1 MNIYEWLSIALICV
15 AGATTPGP
23 SVLVIIYINNTRG
36 FLSGIIASLAHGLGI
51 FIYALISIYTISLI
65 DKNLPSIIPFIQ
77 LTGALFLIFFSY
89 KMMFF
94 KKNEKNINISLI
106 TPKKVTDSFFLGLTT
121 SLINPK
127 ILIFFTSV
135 FSQFINNDFNYY
147 NKVGI
152 GLLAGIIDTVWYILV
167 SYSVNLP
174 KLKNYIIL
182 NQKIIFLF
190 FGIILIIFSIY
201 LVSMS
206 VEYFIL
212 YSIRSII

>member
-1 MNIYEWLSIALICV
+1 MGIYEWLSIALICA
-15 AGATTPGP
+15 AGAITPGP

-77 LTGALFLIFFSY
+77 LLGAIFLIFFSY
-89 KMMFF
+89 KMMFL
-94 KKNEKNINISLI
+94 KSKAKNINKNYIIL
-106 TPKKVTDSFFLGLTT
+106 KKVTDSFFLGLTT

-127 ILIFFTSV
+127 ILIFFTSI
-135 FSQFINNDFNYY
+135 FSKFINNDFNDY

-201 LVSMS
+201 LAGMS
-206 VEYFIL
+206 IEYFI
-212 YSIRSII
+212 

>member
-1 MNIYEWLSIALICV
+1 MGIYEWLSIALICL

-36 FLSGIIASLAHGLGI
+36 FLSGIIASLAHGVGI

-77 LTGALFLIFFSY
+77 FLGAIFLIFFSY
-89 KMMFF
+89 KMMFL
-94 KKNEKNINISLI
+94 KSNEKNINKNYIKL
-106 TPKKVTDSFFLGLTT
+106 KKVTDSFFLGLTT

-127 ILIFFTSV
+127 ILIFFTSI
-135 FSQFINNDFNYY
+135 FSQFINNDFNDY

-152 GLLAGIIDTVWYILV
+152 GLLAGIIDTVWYIIV

-190 FGIILIIFSIY
+190 FGFILIIFSIY
-201 LVSMS
+201 LAGISIK
-206 VEYFIL
+206 YFI
-212 YSIRSII
+212 

>member
-1 MNIYEWLSIALICV
+1 MGIYEWLSITLICV

-23 SVLVIIYINNTRG
+23 SILVIIYINNTRG
-36 FLSGIIASLAHGLGI
+36 FLSGIIASLAHGFGI

-77 LTGALFLIFFSY
+77 LMGAVFLTFFSY

-94 KKNEKNINISLI
+94 KTNEKNINKKLI
-106 TPKKVTDSFFLGLTT
+106 MPKKVTDSFFLGLTT

-127 ILIFFTSV
+127 ILFFFTSV
-135 FSQFINNDFNYY
+135 FSQFINNDFNDYY
-147 NKVGI
+147 KIGV

-190 FGIILIIFSIY
+190 FGILLIIFSIY
-201 LVSMS
+201 LVNMS
-206 VEYFIL
+206 IEYFI
-212 YSIRSII
+212 

>member
-1 MNIYEWLSIALICV
+1 MSIYEWLSIAFICI

-23 SVLVIIYINNTRG
+23 SILLIIYINNTRG
-36 FLSGIIASLAHGLGI
+36 FISGVTASIAHGLGI

-65 DKNLPSIIPFIQ
+65 EKNLPSIIPFIQ
-77 LTGALFLIFFSY
+77 LMGALFLIFVGY

-94 KKNEKNINISLI
+94 KINEKNINKNLI
-106 TPKKVTDSFFLGLTT
+106 IPKKVTNSFFFGLIT

-135 FSQFINNDFNYY
+135 FSQFTSNEFNDY
-147 NKVGI
+147 NRVGI
-152 GLLAGIIDTVWYILV
+152 GLLSGIIDTVWYILV

-174 KLKNYIIL
+174 KLKNCITL
-182 NQKIIFLF
+182 NKKIIFSF

-201 LVSMS
+201 LFSS
-206 VEYFIL
+206 SIRYFI
-212 YSIRSII
+212 